1 MQMWFV
7 IGVFLIMSVLSVTL
21 LVRLT
26 YRYNAPVMRVEKK
39 RRSEKRSF
47 VAVKSRQEQIDGD
60 YYIVDYVWNEGKRQK
75 DYACRCL
82 GVPPDEIRLKYISFG
97 RLVVVNGSVDRMDNE
112 ADPYIA
118 GMQNKFP
125 VAAYALVLVPPVSA
139 FLSYIISG
147 YFF

>member
-60 YYIVDYVWNEGKRQK
+60 YYIVDYVWNEGKWQ
-75 DYACRCL
+75 
-82 GVPPDEIRLKYISFG
+82 
-97 RLVVVNGSVDRMDNE
+97 
-112 ADPYIA
+112 
-118 GMQNKFP
+118 
-125 VAAYALVLVPPVSA
+125 
-139 FLSYIISG
+139 
-147 YFF
+147 